1 MAIQP
6 DRLDIDAA
14 TEGLR
19 ALLTGLVESLHDTL
33 AESWP
38 TEPAEHRAVIADIN
52 RAGEDIVTITKLL
65 SRIEDRLEDET
76 CD

>member
-1 MAIQP
+1 MAIQTE
-6 DRLDIDAA
+6 RSDIDAA

-38 TEPAEHRAVIADIN
+38 TDPSERRAVIADIAH
-52 RAGEDIVTITKLL
+52 AGEDIATITKLL
-65 SRIEDRLEDET
+65 TRIADRLEKN
-76 CD
+76 